1 MKQIAYEYQN
11 LSIPGGGFVTGFL
24 YHPMDGTLY
33 CRTDIGG
40 CYRYIREPK
49 SGEMPACSAVPVGE
63 YKRQAPSWK
72 PLIDHSDFQ
81 GVRKME
87 TFPISIAINS
97 QKPEELYVACGDGQS
112 GCLAVSYS
120 KGECFEEHFPIPAR
134 IHGNHSGRGSGER
147 LAVDGNAPKI
157 IYFGSQEDGLLR
169 SKDGGRSWESVQLG
183 KVSEKEITFVYLDER
198 VRTEAGRTARIIVA
212 TTGECNAP
220 DEKTRGQGLY
230 ISNDGG
236 ETFVALDEIKQA
248 KNPVSNVNGYVGVR
262 LAADEKYYYI
272 SFTSAGP
279 HAWCGFKNY
288 TPDSNDAF
296 DGKVVRYRLD
306 AEGKVVEM
314 TDITPQEAGI
324 PREKMPEGT
333 DGIGCGFG
341 GVAVSKE
348 VPGLVLVATLNRNW
362 GDMVLRSE
370 DYGESWKVEL
380 EHGWRDRYHVT
391 VPYLKPDYNGTVM
404 PLHWLT
410 SLEINPLN
418 PQEALFNTG
427 TGVFMT
433 HNLQSDNAV
442 WETEC
447 YGIEE
452 TVHLNLYS
460 PPAGDAI
467 LIDIVGDLGGFVFRD
482 TEILPENSFADADG
496 NRYITCMNADFPDAD
511 PDKLVVCA
519 RGNWTGM
526 TKGGVIYSKNQGRS
540 FDRLPMPYGI
550 SEEIDKLLT
559 EIERPNVNP
568 GWCAISADAST
579 IVWTVGNHNALPANA
594 VVYTEDEGAHWTKS
608 KVYDLAGKE
617 IEDKDVY
624 PFLDKE
630 KTRGYVEFWRYQEGI
645 RGLKVMAD
653 RVNPK
658 VFYGLGDASKFYLS
672 TDGAKSFYQIP
683 VEAYAD
689 GKLVELPVLG
699 LAGVDMSYHGEV
711 RVESEKEGVMWL
723 AMEEGGL
730 WKLQFNLEAKKV
742 VANRVSA
749 EGDCILA
756 QGMGKG
762 LELADGSCPCK
773 TLFVGGTIG
782 GEYGFFRSFDEG
794 KTWERI
800 NAEQQMYGELMYM
813 TGDPRRFG
821 RVYIA
826 TGTRGVLW
834 GDPV

>member
-1 MKQIAYEYQN
+1 MKQVAYEYQN

-40 CYRYIREPK
+40 CYRYIRDTK
-49 SGEMPACSAVPVGE
+49 NGEMPACNSVAVGE
-63 YKRQAPSWK
+63 YKKQLPSWK
-72 PLIDHSDFQ
+72 SLIDHSDFQ
-81 GVRKME
+81 GVHKME
-87 TFPISIAINS
+87 TFPLSIAINS
-97 QKPEELYVACGDGQS
+97 KKPEELYVACGDGKN
-112 GCLAVSYS
+112 GCLAVSRS
-120 KGECFEEHFPIPAR
+120 KGEYFEEYFPIPAR

-147 LAVDGNAPKI
+147 LAVDGNAPEV

-169 SKDGGRSWESVQLG
+169 STDGGRSWESVQIG

-198 VRTEAGRTARIIVA
+198 FRTEDGRTARIIVA
-212 TTGECNAP
+212 TTGECNAT

-236 ETFVALDEIKQA
+236 ANFTALDEIKQE
-248 KNPVSNVNGYVGVR
+248 KNPVSNVNGYVGIR
-262 LAADEKYYYI
+262 LATDEKYYYI

-279 HAWCGFKNY
+279 HGWCSFSNY
-288 TPDSNDAF
+288 TPDSNDSF
-296 DGKVVRYRLD
+296 DGKVIRYRLGMD
-306 AEGKVVEM
+306 GTVEEM
-314 TDITPQEAGI
+314 TDITPQEA
-324 PREKMPEGT
+324 KAATPEGT
-333 DGIGCGFG
+333 SGIGCGFG
-341 GVAVSKE
+341 GVAVSKD
-348 VPGLVLVATLNRNW
+348 VPGLLLVATLNRNW

-370 DYGESWKVEL
+370 DYGATWCVEL
-380 EHGWRDRYHVT
+380 DHADREKYHVT

-418 PQEALFNTG
+418 PDEALFNTG

-433 HNLQSDNAV
+433 HNLQSDHAV

-526 TKGGVIYSKNQGRS
+526 TKGGVIYSKDQGRS

-568 GWCAISADAST
+568 GWCAISADAAT

-608 KVYDLAGKE
+608 RVYDLAGQE
-617 IEDKDVY
+617 ITDQDIY

-630 KTRGYVEFWRYQEGI
+630 NTQGYVAFWRYQEGI

-653 RVNPK
+653 RVNPR
-658 VFYGLGDASKFYLS
+658 VFYGLGDASKCYLS

-689 GKLVELPVLG
+689 GKAVEFPILG

-711 RVESEKEGVMWL
+711 RVESDKEGVMWL

-730 WKLQFNLEAKKV
+730 WKLCFDANSKKV
-742 VANRVSA
+742 VANRVTK
-749 EGDCILA
+749 EGDVVLT

-762 LELADGSCPCK
+762 LELPDGSCPCK
-773 TLFVGGTIG
+773 TLFVGGTIA

-794 KTWERI
+794 KSWERI
-800 NAEQQMYGELMYM
+800 NSEQQMYGELKYM

-826 TGTRGVLW
+826 TGTRGLFW